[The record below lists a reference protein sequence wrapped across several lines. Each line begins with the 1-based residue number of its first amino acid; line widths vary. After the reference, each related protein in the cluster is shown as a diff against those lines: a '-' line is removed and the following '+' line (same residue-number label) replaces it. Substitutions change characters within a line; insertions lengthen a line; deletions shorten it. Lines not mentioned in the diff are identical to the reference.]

1 MDYVPLGRTGPSP
14 KRAAPS
20 SSARRDRLAGMR
32 PSLLWLLALPLVAL
46 GCGDD
51 DRPPPPRGVRG
62 VPNPGPA
69 PEVPP
74 EEIRRNDRFR
84 RPAPDRRPAVDPSKL
99 RPLQLT
105 KQRPR
110 EQEPTRERDYAPEL
124 QAAAGSPMAC
134 GSLGGLTGEIRI
146 PLSATVSTQGVV
158 TRAIVGGPIPA
169 ETRRCMQRKIERH
182 RFGPIP
188 DGPKSI
194 SATLV
199 VVGRPGETTTEEVS
213 PMTGF
218 PLGPGQQPAQGPAGR
233 PIAGPG
239 GRPIG
244 SPRP

>member
-1 MDYVPLGRTGPSP
+1 MV
-14 KRAAPS
+14 
-20 SSARRDRLAGMR
+20 RLLLA
-32 PSLLWLLALPLVAL
+32 SLLSLATL

-62 VPNPGPA
+62 VPDPGP
-69 PEVPP
+69 PP
-74 EEIRRNDRFR
+74 QVSPAELRQNDRFR
-84 RPAPDRRPAVDPSKL
+84 PPAPDRRPRVGPQDL
-99 RPLQLT
+99 RPVQLT
-105 KQRPR
+105 EQRPR
-110 EQEPTRERDYAPEL
+110 DEEAAPERDFGPEL

-134 GSLGGLTGEIRI
+134 GSLGGLTGEIQI

-158 TRAIVGGPIPA
+158 TRASVGGPIPA
-169 ETRRCMQRKIERH
+169 ETRRCMQEKIERH

-218 PLGPGQQPAQGPAGR
+218 PLGPGQQPARGPGGR
-233 PIAGPG
+233 PIAGPS

-244 SPRP
+244 SD